1 MKVLFAIL
9 ILTFLIGSGK
19 VYSQQK
25 SSPETEPLKYSIR
38 VNFPVNVHH
47 TYTFTEISKI
57 TRYFSDGTSKQFN
70 RELTYYFGLRAPNDA
85 SKDGFNQ
92 IEVSVDSLQYRF
104 SDGDTTIFFNSQA
117 DDMRMPGNDDYK
129 IASIPLGMSYIVTY
143 SPYNEIVKIEGD
155 RLETQREY
163 LTNPATGPSDSLVK
177 NTWLIGLS
185 DFALSNYFDIVK
197 SIPPTFKAAKDTSW
211 TTAVPVSIENTQFI
225 DSAKFTLKQ
234 ITPKN
239 YVIEGQSTKFTPL
252 ATNARMFNI
261 MKLLHLSDAK
271 GTANYTLMIHPRGTV
286 NEFKALYKIDLTY
299 PLLSDEFKQTIETT
313 RHWKL
318 DNMYMW

>member
-9 ILTFLIGSGK
+9 ILTVLIGSER

-25 SSPETEPLKYSIR
+25 ASPGTEPVAYSIR

-57 TRYFSDGTSKQFN
+57 TRNFSDGTSKQFN
-70 RELTYYFGLRAPNDA
+70 RELTYFFGLRAPNDA

-92 IEVSVDSLQYRF
+92 VEVTVDSLRYKF
-104 SDGDTTIFFNSQA
+104 SDGDTTYYFDSQA
-117 DDMRMPGNDDYK
+117 DDMRMPGIDDYL
-129 IASIPLGMSYIVTY
+129 ISAIPLGMTYSVVY
-143 SPYNEIVKIEGD
+143 SPYNEIVKIDGD
-155 RLETQREY
+155 RLEAQRGY
-163 LTNPATGPSDSLVK
+163 LTNPATGPSDSLLK
-177 NTWLIGLS
+177 YTWLIGLS
-185 DFALSNYFDIVK
+185 DFVLSNYFDIVK
-197 SIPPTFKAAKDTSW
+197 SIPPTFKAAKDTTW
-211 TTAVPVSIENTQFI
+211 TAAVPVSIENSQFV

-239 YVIEGQSTKFTPL
+239 YVLEGQSEMFTPL
-252 ATNARMFNI
+252 PTNARMFNI
-261 MKLLHLSDAK
+261 MKLLPLSDVK

-286 NEFKALYKIDLTY
+286 NEFKAVYKVDLTY